1 MSDFA
6 AVKKGQQP
14 ESNRE
19 QETPGITGKDSMGR
33 RVWDKEYFAKKSQ
46 EEGQPLPKIPK
57 VISTPSESLKARQGH
72 VDIDSKVKDRKVV
85 SVSSSKSEQ
94 GGFYCNT
101 CDVHFHDSD
110 AYLAHINSKAHN
122 RLLGMN
128 MKVESVSVEKVR
140 QKLKRMTMAAPPA
153 EPSYR
158 QRLKVKDIGT

>member
-1 MSDFA
+1 
-6 AVKKGQQP
+6 
-14 ESNRE
+14 
-19 QETPGITGKDSMGR
+19 
-33 RVWDKEYFAKKSQ
+33 
-46 EEGQPLPKIPK
+46 
-57 VISTPSESLKARQGH
+57 
-72 VDIDSKVKDRKVV
+72 
-85 SVSSSKSEQ
+85 VSSSKSEQ